1 LAAVANSATVRTTA
15 DSNPA
20 STMIT
25 PTVTEITRA
34 LEPINRDTFSDVT
47 DGMATITGQRSRYA
61 ASGLPGAALARRP
74 ATDHAAIL
82 HTLPQRAADDALFM
96 LRTRAA

>member
-1 LAAVANSATVRTTA
+1 
-15 DSNPA
+15 
-20 STMIT
+20 MIT

-34 LEPINRDTFSDVT
+34 LEPIDRDTFSDVP
-47 DGMATITGQRSRYA
+47 DGVATIAGLRSRYA

-74 ATDHAAIL
+74 ANEQAGGIVR
-82 HTLPQRAADDALFM
+82 TLPQRAADDALFM

>member
-1 LAAVANSATVRTTA
+1 
-15 DSNPA
+15 
-20 STMIT
+20 MIT

-34 LEPINRDTFSDVT
+34 LEPIDRDTFSDVP
-47 DGMATITGQRSRYA
+47 DGVATIAGLRSRYA

-74 ATDHAAIL
+74 ARDQAGIVR
-82 HTLPQRAADDALFM
+82 TLPQRAADDALFM